1 MSSNN
6 RIDELKIQIF
16 EYFVLSRNKEGM
28 EKFSLENRYFT
39 IYMELLSLSNDVTL
53 SNNIVDE
60 VKLEYE
66 NHRRKYDVIYRLLYD
81 T

>member
-1 MSSNN
+1 LSSNN